1 MTAHT
6 KLKPLSRDD
15 ILGVQDRRVEV
26 VEVPEWGGT
35 VRVRG
40 LSGSARDRYESGMV
54 KYDTNDKG
62 VPVVVGMNSD
72 NVRARLVA
80 ISIVDENDRPMF
92 TEMDVS
98 ALGERSAAALERVFD
113 AARRLSGLSERDV
126 EALKNGLKADQN
138 GSTGSD

>member
-54 KYDTNDKG
+54 KYDTNEKG
-62 VPVVVGMNSD
+62 VPIVVGMNSD

-80 ISIVDENDRPMF
+80 ISIVDENDSPANDRPRRSSACS
-92 TEMDVS
+92 TPRAGCPVS
-98 ALGERSAAALERVFD
+98 RSATWRH
-113 AARRLSGLSERDV
+113 
-126 EALKNGLKADQN
+126 
-138 GSTGSD
+138 